1 MKKKTIGIIMALIFL
16 LIPTSCSKNKNDEYT
31 NFNDNIYDAFDTFI
45 TFTSYAKTNEEFE
58 ENFNIV
64 KDEFHRLHKLYD
76 IYNDYEGINNI
87 KTINDNA
94 GIAPVE
100 VDKDIIELI
109 KFSKEMEEKYSNKTN
124 IAFGSVLRIWHDYRE
139 RAIENPE
146 KAEIPKMEELEE
158 ASKHTDINKVI
169 INEENST
176 IFLED
181 ENMSLD
187 IGATSKGYA
196 SQKVMDKVKEN
207 GCKSAILNAG
217 GNVISLG
224 KPIEKD
230 RNKWG
235 IGLQKPIYEDGA
247 SSGIID
253 TVYGNDISVVTSGDY
268 QRYFEVNGKIYNHI
282 IDPETLMPGEYF
294 KAVTVVGKDSGIADY
309 FSTTLFLMSE
319 DEGKKL
325 LDKVDG
331 VEATWIHN
339 DNSITSTKGMD
350 KYLKSLG
357 AKPED

>member
-1 MKKKTIGIIMALIFL
+1 MILIL
-16 LIPTSCSKNKNDEYT
+16 LTTATSCGNNKEDNYT
-31 NFNDNIYDAFDTFI
+31 TFSDNIFDAFDTYI

-58 ENFNIV
+58 ETFDIV
-64 KDEFHRLHKLYD
+64 KDEFQRLHKLYD
-76 IYNDYEGINNI
+76 IYNDYDGVNNV

-94 GIAPVE
+94 GKSPVK
-100 VDKDIIELI
+100 VDKDIIDLI
-109 KFSKEMEEKYSNKTN
+109 KFSKEMAEKYSDKTN
-124 IAFGSVLRIWHDYRE
+124 IAFGSVLKIWHDYRE
-139 RAIENPE
+139 KALENPE
-146 KAEIPKMEELEE
+146 NAKVPNMEELQE
-158 ASKHTDINKVI
+158 AARHTDINKVI

-176 IFLED
+176 VFLED
-181 ENMSLD
+181 EKMSLD

-196 SQKVMDKVKEN
+196 SQIVMDKVKES

-224 KPIEKD
+224 KPMEKD

-235 IGLQKPIYEDGA
+235 IGLQKPIYEEGA
-247 SSGIID
+247 SSGIVD

-268 QRYFEVNGKIYNHI
+268 QRYYEVDGKIYNHI

-294 KAVTVVGKDSGIADY
+294 KAVTVVGNDSGIADY

-319 DEGKKL
+319 EDGKKL
-325 LDKVDG
+325 LEKVDG
-331 VEATWIHN
+331 IEATWIHD

-357 AKPED
+357 AKAKD